1 MQKLL
6 SFVLVLMLA
15 VTVTACGKKKAVE
28 STQES
33 DVEVIDLTTGSGS
46 DDNGKV
52 TPLAVTSPYDPNGIA
67 SDGGPLPLDP
77 NSPND
82 PLGRRVVY
90 FEYDSST
97 LTSEGQIIVE
107 AHANWLA
114 QNVGSIVLEGHTDE
128 RGTREYNL
136 ALGEDRAATVARLMQ
151 ALGVSRDRQQMIS
164 YGEERP
170 IALGSDESSWGL
182 NRRVELLY
190 GQ

>member
-15 VTVTACGKKKAVE
+15 VTVTACGKKRFVE
-28 STQES
+28 PAQES
-33 DVEVIDLTTGSGS
+33 EVEVIDLTT
-46 DDNGKV
+46 DND
-52 TPLAVTSPYDPNGIA
+52 TPPTETSPYDPNGIA

-82 PLGRRVVY
+82 PLGKRVVY
-90 FEYDSST
+90 FEFDSST
-97 LTSEGQIIVE
+97 LTLEGQIIVE

-136 ALGEDRAATVARLMQ
+136 ALGEDRAATVSRLMQ
-151 ALGVSRDRQQMIS
+151 ALGVSYDRQQMVS